1 MLVAARG
8 VPCLLPMPCLC
19 AWTSENNSATNL
31 CWLFSTWHAGSKLR
45 THTNAGMCGAMEG
58 SHSACVLTACTRSDE
73 VPTHPPTH
81 PPTQDLCWAGGCQAA
96 CGQQSW
102 ASGRAL
108 PQGACSSQDHRT
120 CAPLSMA
127 APGCDT
133 LTLLDD

>member
-81 PPTQDLCWAGGCQAA
+81 L
-96 CGQQSW
+96 
-102 ASGRAL
+102 L
-108 PQGACSSQDHRT
+108 RT
-120 CAPLSMA
+120 CAGQVVAKLHVGSRAGRLAGPYHKGRA
-127 APGCDT
+127 AARTIGLVHHCRW
-133 LTLLDD
+133 LHLDVTP